1 MDIDLAILELGKA
14 ANRYKHD
21 GTKITYWDQA
31 NTDTQPTSEE
41 LVSVE
46 AAADAA
52 LAKLRRDHLRANEY
66 PRIGDQ
72 LDALFHAGVFPA
84 DMAAQLQAVKDK
96 YPKV

>member
-14 ANRYKHD
+14 SNRYKHD

-31 NTDTQPTSEE
+31 NTDAQPTSEE

-52 LAKLRRDHLRANEY
+52 LSKLRRDHLRGNEY

-84 DMAAQLQAVKDK
+84 EMASKLQAVKDK